1 MEEKR
6 RKKHRESG
14 KERGREREIERRKV
28 EEERKEGS
36 GVICALD

>member
-6 RKKHRESG
+6 RKTHRESG
-14 KERGREREIERRKV
+14 EGEREIERRKV

-36 GVICALD
+36 GVINALD